1 MDNAGGHG
9 TNETIKKYVSILDI
23 KFNIETIFQVPRS
36 PYTNALDLGVWCA
49 LQSRVETEHYGKRCE
64 VQALSNTVMETWN
77 QGHLDGMIEK
87 VCKRIQKVLVLIVE
101 GKGKNDL
108 VETKRGKKF
117 ADLDLPIDLTTD
129 ESPALLDEP
138 MTAGELYEE
147 ADV

>member
-1 MDNAGGHG
+1 M
-9 TNETIKKYVSILDI
+9 LDE

-64 VQALSNTVMETWN
+64 VQAQSNTVMETWN
-77 QGHLDGMIEK
+77 QGHLDDMIEK

-117 ADLDLPIDLTTD
+117 ADLDLPIDLTAAD
-129 ESPALLDEP
+129 D
-138 MTAGELYEE
+138 AGEVPELIPTANLYNEE
-147 ADV
+147 EVFEEDI

>member
-1 MDNAGGHG
+1 M
-9 TNETIKKYVSILDI
+9 LDE

-77 QGHLDGMIEK
+77 QGHLDDMIEK

-108 VETKRGKKF
+108 FKTKRDKKF
-117 ADLDLPIDLTTD
+117 ADLDLPIDLTAAD
-129 ESPALLDEP
+129 D
-138 MTAGELYEE
+138 AGEVPELIPTAELYNEE
-147 ADV
+147 EVFEEDI